1 MHNLLE
7 LSFRIAA
14 AKICNYSLNKQVY
27 IIVLQRFITIENTTF
42 ADNPA
47 GSAWQIRVF
56 LDGNMDVQWNTR
68 KRGIRRG
75 YRDR

>member
-27 IIVLQRFITIENTTF
+27 IVVLQRVITIKNTTF
-42 ADNPA
+42 ADNPTE
-47 GSAWQIRVF
+47 SAWQIRV
-56 LDGNMDVQWNTR
+56 LPDGKTDVQWSTR
-68 KRGIRRG
+68 KHGIRRDLPDG
-75 YRDR
+75 

>member
-27 IIVLQRFITIENTTF
+27 IVVLQRVITIENTTF
-42 ADNPA
+42 ADNPTE
-47 GSAWQIRVF
+47 SAWQIRLF
-56 LDGNMDVQWNTR
+56 LDGKMDVQWSTR
-68 KRGIRRG
+68 KRGIRRD
-75 YRDR
+75 YRDG